1 MDLQKRYDEM
11 LRIDFDVFKNDWNKL
26 ENFLRKI
33 NNPQFIILNDL
44 ILYDDVFVKFP
55 NLIKVDGKVKVLSH
69 TVTSLNNLEYVNGDL
84 DLNRCVNLTSLGNL
98 KSVGGHLYLFETPLS
113 KKYSEEEIRQMVNIK
128 GKIIF

>member
-55 NLIKVDGKVKVLSH
+55 NLITELKRRVK
-69 TVTSLNNLEYVNGDL
+69 
-84 DLNRCVNLTSLGNL
+84 
-98 KSVGGHLYLFETPLS
+98 K
-113 KKYSEEEIRQMVNIK
+113 
-128 GKIIF
+128 